1 MNLILIW
8 SVILF
13 FSIQAI
19 LAVTVIRIMSD
30 DSLIKKMALIAG
42 VVDVFIMLTSM
53 IEVVYTAFG
62 LSVSPMRLALTLVIT
77 STTMIVFWFLRS
89 WQEKRHDRI

>member
-1 MNLILIW
+1 MNFILIW
-8 SVILF
+8 SVMLF

-19 LAVTVIRIMSD
+19 LAVTVIRVMSD

-53 IEVVYTAFG
+53 TEVIYTAFG
-62 LSVSPMRLALTLVIT
+62 LSVSPMRLVLTLVVT

-89 WQEKRHDRI
+89 WQEKKHDRI